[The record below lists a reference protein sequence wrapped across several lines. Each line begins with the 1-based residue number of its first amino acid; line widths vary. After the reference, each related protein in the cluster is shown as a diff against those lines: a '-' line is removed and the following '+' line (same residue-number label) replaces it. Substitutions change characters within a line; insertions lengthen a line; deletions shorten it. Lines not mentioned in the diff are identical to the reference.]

1 MNRDGIFSW
10 IFVFIT
16 ITASYFFT
24 KWSINGGYQRTDPL
38 TFWVL
43 AGLIGF
49 FVTLSVV
56 SLIYWLISF
65 FKGSVKIIFDKPNHN
80 YNLGEIV
87 SGKINLIARTTLE
100 SENGIK
106 LSIHATR
113 TPPKQANGSFPP
125 TIVYYTHTINLPLP
139 NYGMVNLGEYE
150 IPFEMVLPNKETI
163 RNAVNKDTPE
173 IFQEILNN
181 SIVKD
186 IMQVAKPFGRLDWN
200 VEARVNLPGVDL
212 SQRELISVNTGVF
225 YL

>member
-1 MNRDGIFSW
+1 
-10 IFVFIT
+10 
-16 ITASYFFT
+16 
-24 KWSINGGYQRTDPL
+24 
-38 TFWVL
+38 
-43 AGLIGF
+43 
-49 FVTLSVV
+49 
-56 SLIYWLISF
+56 
-65 FKGSVKIIFDKPNHN
+65 
-80 YNLGEIV
+80 
-87 SGKINLIARTTLE
+87 
-100 SENGIK
+100 
-106 LSIHATR
+106 
-113 TPPKQANGSFPP
+113 
-125 TIVYYTHTINLPLP
+125 
-139 NYGMVNLGEYE
+139 MVNLGEYE